1 MTPQQLGGKLYLL
14 ITSKPANKDMQK
26 VLFTFVVRDKGKNIK
41 VSKLYV
47 LNDSIHCKKIN
58 LKHFF
63 S

>member
-1 MTPQQLGGKLYLL
+1 MTPQQLGGELLYLL

-47 LNDSIHCKKIN
+47 LK
-58 LKHFF
+58 
-63 S
+63 